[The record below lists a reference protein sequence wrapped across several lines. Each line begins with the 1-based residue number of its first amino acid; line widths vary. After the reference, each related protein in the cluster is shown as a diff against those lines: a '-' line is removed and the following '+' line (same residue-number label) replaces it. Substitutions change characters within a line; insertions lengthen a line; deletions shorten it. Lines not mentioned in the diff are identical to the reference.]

1 MTIVTVVP
9 SAKNYKKSHSNQN
22 LVHVSLSRTKYQ
34 NFFFS
39 QTETKMKIKKDKK

>member
-34 NFFFS
+34 NFFFLANRDKN
-39 QTETKMKIKKDKK
+39 EDKKG